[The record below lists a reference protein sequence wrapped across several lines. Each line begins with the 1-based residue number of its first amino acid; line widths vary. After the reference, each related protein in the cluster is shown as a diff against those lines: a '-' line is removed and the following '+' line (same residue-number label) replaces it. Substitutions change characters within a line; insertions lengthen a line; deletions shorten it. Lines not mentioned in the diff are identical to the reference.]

1 MFVAPNLKVSEFQQL
16 IFKFGAEIWCL
27 VKAWGP
33 EQVVEVGQLRINTCF
48 LLDMVVLYAVEGW
61 QQASVVV
68 VAGEPGEKR
77 MKLCDAPFRNL
88 NKAH

>member
-1 MFVAPNLKVSEFQQL
+1 
-16 IFKFGAEIWCL
+16 
-27 VKAWGP
+27 
-33 EQVVEVGQLRINTCF
+33 
-48 LLDMVVLYAVEGW
+48 MVVLYAVEGW